1 MRILTGRAGSGKTQ
15 RLFAEMIQNRETRH
29 ILIVPELYSHEYERE
44 LARQTHNT
52 GGQFCEVL
60 TFRRAAH
67 RVFAEAGGL
76 ADTVLSQA
84 GRLLVL
90 FESVRRSADAL
101 TVYQDVAR
109 RPELLRELLS
119 VIDELKSG
127 AVTGEQVLSASEQ
140 VEGSLS
146 AKLRDIGL
154 IDTVYET
161 LTAQELPDPR
171 DELTRMLE
179 KLPQSTLFDGA
190 QVYFD
195 SFAGFTM
202 QEFAIISC
210 LLGKKVPVT
219 VALTYDAAEPE
230 LFGTAQTTIHRLRAI
245 AGRNGTSVRMEDCGA
260 CRMEKPADLTAL
272 ESVLLRAG
280 QHNRASDRS
289 SVFLHAA
296 SDLFSECEYAAAQ
309 ILKTIRETRCRYRDV
324 VVTARNFEVYAP
336 ALELVFERYG
346 IPVFLSEK
354 HDILQK
360 PVLALV
366 GAALR
371 AVTGG
376 WRYEDVFTY
385 LKTGFANV
393 TPEEC
398 DELENYAL
406 FWRLRGEKAWREP
419 WARNPEGFSG
429 VITDRGREQLERLN
443 ELRERVTQPLLALT
457 RELEQANTAIE
468 YAQAVYSFLER
479 IDAGTCIA
487 ARADAQEQA
496 GNLQTA
502 EEYRQLWEIL
512 VQALEQLAWVYG
524 DGEMDTGVFVTLLRL
539 VLSEYDVGTIP
550 ISMDRVTCGPMER
563 VCRTGTPHVFVLG
576 ANDGVLPSAC
586 ESGGVL
592 TDSDREQLLACE
604 IELTTGEDRAARE
617 QELIY
622 RMLSAPSQTMHLSWL
637 CGGGEGRPSYLVE
650 RIRACLTGVPET
662 NEAALMGSYRLE
674 CERTRRELASLGAG
688 GDRSPAAQAA
698 YRAGIEHETPI
709 RSTVRGPIRDREMI
723 SALYGERI
731 RLTASRVDQF
741 YSCQYAYFLK
751 YGLRAKERRR
761 AAFDA
766 PETGTFLHY
775 VLEHTIREITAREGG
790 AAGCSDQDASKIAH
804 RWVQEYIDSMLGGLE
819 SHSARFRY
827 LFRRLVRLLDEM
839 LQNILEEL
847 RSSDFVPI
855 DFELGVF
862 PRGDIPPVEVELEN
876 GTLEL
881 AGKVDRV
888 DGYIQ
893 GDKLYV
899 RVMDYKSGTKAFDL
913 SDLWYGLNMQ
923 LLIYLFTVQ
932 DNGLERYRRRIA
944 RSLNEIVPAGALYIP
959 ARSVVPDAEREETED
974 GVRALREKALRRS
987 GLILNDPDVLEAMEH
1002 DIVKSGR
1009 FLPLTVRKGG
1019 TVSSTALT
1027 SLEEMGKLA
1036 AHIRKTLE
1044 DMGRQLLDGSTQ
1056 AKPYR
1061 KGPKDTAC
1069 TWCPYASVCQF
1080 DAKLGDR
1087 ARYLKKL
1094 SQQEFWEQMEG

>member
-15 RLFAEMIQNRETRH
+15 RLFDEMIQNPQKKH

-44 LARQTHNT
+44 LARQTNNT

-67 RVFAEAGGL
+67 RVFAETGGL
-76 ADTVLSQA
+76 ADTVLSPA

-90 FESVRRSADAL
+90 FEAVRRSADAL
-101 TVYQDVAR
+101 TVYQDVSR
-109 RPELLRELLS
+109 RPEMLRELLS

-127 AVTGEQVLSASEQ
+127 AVTGEQVLTVSEQ

-161 LTAQELPDPR
+161 LTGQELPDPR

-179 KLPQSTLFDGA
+179 KLPQSTLFDGV

-202 QEFAIISC
+202 QEFRILSA
-210 LLGKKVPVT
+210 LLQKKVPVT

-230 LFGTAQTTIHRLRAI
+230 LFGTAQHTLHRLRAI
-245 AGRNGTSVRMEDCGA
+245 AGRGGDSVRIQDCGA
-260 CRMEKPADLTAL
+260 CRMHKPEDLIAL
-272 ESVLLRAG
+272 ETELLRADR
-280 QHNRASDRS
+280 HSRISDRS

-296 SDLFSECEYAAAQ
+296 SEPFCECEYTAAQ
-309 ILKTIRETRCRYRDV
+309 IARTVRETQCRYRDI
-324 VVTARNFEVYAP
+324 VVTARNFDVYAP
-336 ALELVFERYG
+336 VLELVFERYG

-360 PVLALV
+360 PVLSLV

-371 AVTGG
+371 TVTGG
-376 WRYEDVFTY
+376 WRYEDVFAY

-393 TPEEC
+393 TPDEC
-398 DELENYAL
+398 DELENYVL
-406 FWRLRGEKAWREP
+406 FWRLRGEKAWRGP
-419 WARNPEGFSG
+419 WVRSPEGFSG
-429 VITDRGREQLERLN
+429 VITERGQAQLDRLN
-443 ELRERVTQPLLALT
+443 ELRGRVTEPLLALS
-457 RELEQANTAIE
+457 EDMEQAQNAVQ

-479 IDAGTCIA
+479 IDAGSCIA

-496 GNLQTA
+496 GSLQTA

-512 VQALEQLAWVYG
+512 VQAMEQLAWVQ
-524 DGEMDTGVFVTLLRL
+524 GEREMETGVFVTLFRL

-576 ANDGVLPSAC
+576 ANDGVLPSAG
-586 ESGGVL
+586 ESGGML
-592 TDSDREQLLACE
+592 TDADRDRLLACE
-604 IELTTGEDRAARE
+604 IELTTSEERAARE

-622 RMLSAPSQTMHLSWL
+622 RMLSAPKCSLHLSWL
-637 CGGGEGRPSYLVE
+637 SGGGEEGRPSYLIE
-650 RIRACLTGVPET
+650 RIRTCLSGVPET

-674 CERTRRELASLGAG
+674 SERTRRELASLGAG

-709 RSTVRGPIRDREMI
+709 RSNVRGPLRDRAVI
-723 SALYGERI
+723 SELYGERV

-751 YGLRAKERRR
+751 YGLHAKERRR

-775 VLEHTIREITAREGG
+775 VLEHTIREISAREGG
-790 AAGCSDQDASKIAH
+790 AAGCSDADASQIAR
-804 RWVQEYIDSMLGGLE
+804 RWVKEYIDSMLGGLE

-847 RSSDFVPI
+847 RHSDFKPI
-855 DFELGVF
+855 DFELGVAA
-862 PRGDIPPVEVELEN
+862 RGGLPAVEVELDN

-932 DNGLERYRRRIA
+932 DNGLERYRRRISQ
-944 RSLNEIVPAGALYIP
+944 SLNEIVPAGALYIP
-959 ARSVVPDAEREETED
+959 ARAVVPDAERGETED
-974 GVRALREKALRRS
+974 GVRALREKELRRS
-987 GLILNDPDVLEAMEH
+987 GLILNEPDVLEAMEH

-1019 TVSSTALT
+1019 VSSAALT
-1027 SLEEMGKLA
+1027 SMEEMGKLA
-1036 AHIRKTLE
+1036 AHIRKTLA

-1061 KGPKDTAC
+1061 KGPKDNAC
-1069 TWCPYASVCQF
+1069 TWCPYAQVCQF